1 MSMRVAFTTFFVCA
15 SALAGA
21 QTLDAPAD
29 SENGGAPAWNWFG
42 DLMLR
47 GDRVE
52 DIPRPTDT
60 SFSRV
65 FGRGRFGATWDPIP
79 LLDFGA
85 AIKLAAASNPN
96 SEDRLHN
103 SNERSNDA
111 ALDQLFVRFI
121 AGDSAAFLLGKS
133 AFPLQLSP
141 MLWDPDLR
149 PAGASA
155 DLAFAVGDF
164 DRLQILAGYFA
175 GNHLYGDESRI
186 AAAQVAWHWHEG
198 APLAGSVALSY
209 LEFSDLERLVIQGLS
224 RTNRRVGT
232 TPFLVSDYHLLDLQF
247 AGHARLFELPLE
259 VRLDLVRNLGADD
272 QRDGARGSIQL
283 GDSRQPHSWEFGLAD
298 QRIQRD
304 AVMAAFNSDDW
315 WFHSW
320 ARGVTPWIAY
330 GFSATWSVRLAAFH
344 ERRDGVSEYTDRVL
358 LDLYARW

>member
-1 MSMRVAFTTFFVCA
+1 MSHRFAPALILLCA
-15 SALAGA
+15 SAVVCA
-21 QTLDAPAD
+21 QGPSADAEAEP
-29 SENGGAPAWNWFG
+29 SAWNWFG

-52 DIPRPTDT
+52 DIPRPVDP

-65 FGRGRFGATWDPIP
+65 FGRGRFGAIWDPIP
-79 LLDFGA
+79 ALEFGA

-111 ALDQLFVRFI
+111 ALDQLFVRFT
-121 AGDSAAFLLGKS
+121 AGDSAAFLLGKT
-133 AFPLQLSP
+133 AFPLQLSQ

-149 PAGASA
+149 PVGASA
-155 DLAFAVGDF
+155 DVSFALNDF
-164 DRLQILAGYFA
+164 DRLQMLAGYFA

-186 AAAQVAWHWHEG
+186 AAAQVAWHWHQG
-198 APLAGSVALSY
+198 APLAGSVVVSY
-209 LEFSDLERLVIQGLS
+209 LGFSDLDQLVVQGLS
-224 RTNRRVGT
+224 RTNRRVGL
-232 TPFLVSDYHLLDLQF
+232 TPDLVSDYRLLDLQF
-247 AGHARLFELPLE
+247 VGHARPLDLPLE

-272 QRDGARGSIQL
+272 QRDGARGSVQL
-283 GDSRQPHSWEFGLAD
+283 GDARQPHAWEVGLAD

-320 ARGVTPWIAY
+320 SRGIMPWIGY
-330 GFSATWSVRLAAFH
+330 GFSATWSARLAAFH
-344 ERRDGVSEYTDRVL
+344 ERRDGVSEHTDRVL